1 MRLLVKSKA
10 QDARAKARLAYYE
23 DSATRLRRLWA
34 VSVANTD
41 ILVERRAVEASLLR
55 TRNAMLDSI
64 VASLIRDNNV
74 PLVERNFN
82 LVIGTNILSL

>member
-23 DSATRLRRLWA
+23 NGAARLRRLRA
-34 VSVANTD
+34 VSVVNTD

-55 TRNAMLDSI
+55 TRNAILDSMA
-64 VASLIRDNNV
+64 ASLIRDNNM
-74 PLVERNFN
+74 PLVERSFN
-82 LVIGTNILSL
+82 LVIGNNILGL